1 MIMGG
6 TGLRPVVSGVTPE
19 TIGNRTSVWCMNKHQ
34 PSVSHD
40 EIRRD
45 AEFNPRDAGATHK
58 ILTV

>member
-1 MIMGG
+1 MRQRTMIM
-6 TGLRPVVSGVTPE
+6 VTPE